1 MAKTAS
7 LNATSRPGV
16 RCTEG
21 GSCPAL
27 PPGARAVVNEC
38 TQRVTEAAHA
48 MLAGGG
54 IRTDGSHWCGLP
66 RAVTRQLPEVP
77 DSVGPSVANPGRR
90 RPAGGPVQG
99 PRATPTW
106 TRPLD
111 TGPSGVPSAIVV
123 GIGPMGTSIGGMH
136 AWFVRDLGRG
146 AVLLRQRLGADAL

>member
-1 MAKTAS
+1 MISRTSRVTVMAKTAS

-48 MLAGGG
+48 LLAGGG

-77 DSVGPSVANPGRR
+77 ALM
-90 RPAGGPVQG
+90 AG
-99 PRATPTW
+99 
-106 TRPLD
+106 TRPVIAISMD
-111 TGPSGVPSAIVV
+111 TAV
-123 GIGPMGTSIGGMH
+123 GHWPERRAQCH
-136 AWFVRDLGRG
+136 RGRNRADG
-146 AVLLRQRLGADAL
+146 HLERRQACV